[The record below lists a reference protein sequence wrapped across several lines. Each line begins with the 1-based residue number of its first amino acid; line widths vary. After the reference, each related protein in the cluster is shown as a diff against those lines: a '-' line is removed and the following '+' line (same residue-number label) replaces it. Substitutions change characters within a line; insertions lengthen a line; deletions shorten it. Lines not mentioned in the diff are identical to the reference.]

1 MEITARAALI
11 DLFFL
16 ILCLRIIYISVSKG
30 ALQEGFKIAGLL
42 LSSLF
47 AFHLFSFLGNSLS
60 NKVTIIS
67 KDYLYFISFLVIFL
81 GIGAIINLIRLILAL
96 LFKRE
101 EVPKSERW
109 AGLLIG
115 GFRASY
121 LSSIILFLLYLSPLG
136 LQYFNDTISYKIFK
150 KIAPKV
156 YLLSF
161 EAYSKFYTKAE
172 VNKEVEEYYETK
184 QSLSGN
190 N

>member
-30 ALQEGFKIAGLL
+30 ALQEIFKIVGLV
-42 LSSLF
+42 LSSLL
-47 AFHLFSFLGNSLS
+47 AFHFYSFLGNSIS
-60 NKVTIIS
+60 NKVTIIG
-67 KDYLYFISFLVIFL
+67 KDYLYFISFLIIFL

-101 EVPKSERW
+101 EVPRPERW
-109 AGLLIG
+109 LGLFIG
-115 GFRASY
+115 GFRAAY

-136 LQYFNDTISYKIFK
+136 LHYFSDTLAYKIFK
-150 KIAPKV
+150 PVAPKI

-161 EAYSKFYTKAE
+161 KVYNKLYTEAE

-190 N
+190 S